1 MKINKILS
9 GIFVL
14 TLIIIPISSQA
25 IGQLTSPIIIKDA
38 LRGLSYEEQLT
49 IVNTEKT
56 RVKLNLGAEGAIKDW
71 TKFYF
76 PNDLETPI
84 NDFELVAGQSIQ
96 ITALFI
102 IPDNTANGE
111 YKGTVSVSK
120 IASTDGK
127 ENESTAAVTQKID
140 RDVSIIINDK
150 EIINFEAS
158 IIPESYDLPSGQAM
172 KVRIIYDNR
181 GNTSISPEIK
191 VNIMTGDETN
201 YSVIFPYPENTPAVK
216 PHTIFEIKNIEIPT
230 TNLDKGKHLLTLDFY
245 NNDSLSL
252 QKDFYFTIYD
262 ESKYKALIAGVV
274 DNNKDQ
280 LPLLI
285 LFVVII
291 IATIIGTSLVN
302 RRKRYVKILKTK

>member
-9 GIFVL
+9 GIFAL
-14 TLIIIPISSQA
+14 ALIIIPSGSQA
-25 IGQLTSPIIIKDA
+25 IGQLTSPIVIKDA

-56 RVKLNLGAEGAIKDW
+56 RVKLNLSAEGAIKDW
-71 TKFYF
+71 TQFFF

-84 NDFELVAGQSIQ
+84 NDFELVGGQSIQ

-102 IPDNTANGE
+102 IPDSVANGE
-111 YKGTVSVSK
+111 YEGIVSVSK
-120 IASTDGK
+120 AASTEGK

-140 RDVSIIINDK
+140 RDVKIIIDDN
-150 EIINFEAS
+150 EVINFDAS
-158 IIPESYDLPSGQAM
+158 IIPDSYDLPSGQVL
-172 KVRIIYDNR
+172 KIRIIYDNR
-181 GNTSISPEIK
+181 GNTSIAPQVK
-191 VNIMTGDETN
+191 LNVMTGDEIN
-201 YSVIFPYPENTPAVK
+201 NSIIFPYPENTAAVK
-216 PHTIFEIKNIEIPT
+216 PHTIYEIKTLEIPT
-230 TNLDKGKHLLTLDFY
+230 SGLTNGKHLLTLDFY

-280 LPLLI
+280 FPLII
-285 LFVVII
+285 LFIVII
-291 IATIIGTSLVN
+291 IATVIGTSLVN

>member
-9 GIFVL
+9 GLFAL
-14 TLIIIPISSQA
+14 TLIMIPLSSQA

-49 IVNTEKT
+49 IVNTEKS
-56 RVKLNLGAEGAIKDW
+56 RVKLNLSADGAIKDW

-102 IPDNTANGE
+102 IPDNVANGE
-111 YKGTVSVSK
+111 HQGIVSVSK
-120 IASTDGK
+120 AASTEGK

-140 RDVSIIINDK
+140 REVKITINDK
-150 EIINFEAS
+150 EIVNFEAS
-158 IIPESYDLPSGQAM
+158 IIPDSYDLPSGQAL
-172 KVRIIYDNR
+172 KIRIIYDNR
-181 GNTSISPEIK
+181 GNTSIAPQIK
-191 VNIMTGDETN
+191 LNILTGDEINT
-201 YSVIFPYPENTPAVK
+201 SVIFPYPENTPATK
-216 PHTIFEIKNIEIPT
+216 PHSIYEIKSLEIPT
-230 TNLDKGKHLLTLDFY
+230 SDLGNGKHLLTLDFY

-252 QKDFYFTIYD
+252 QKDFYFTIYE

-280 LPLLI
+280 LPFLI
-285 LFVVII
+285 LLVVII
-291 IATIIGTSLVN
+291 IATIIGTSIVN